1 VEDSV
6 GGASDGVSL
15 EDGVSL
21 GAIDSLTDSV
31 GVSEIEGVGE
41 EERLSVG
48 DSEIVA
54 ESVRGSV

>member
-1 VEDSV
+1 MEDSV